1 MSSTHDI
8 HPFLSSPLPDEVLM
22 PYSPED
28 CAIYTSEVMPEMKV
42 WFIMCALKLNQPKC

>member
-8 HPFLSSPLPDEVLM
+8 HPFLTPLPDEVLM

-28 CAIYTSEVMPEMKV
+28 CAIYKSEVKPREESVVNYVCTETKPDQM
-42 WFIMCALKLNQPKC
+42 L